1 MTEHQSQYLLIY
13 TALVAA
19 AMLIEAIALG
29 VLAFVVVKLVK
40 QLGELTRDAQTRMYP
55 VLTTVHELAKQG
67 QGIATKTDAI
77 LSDVQPKLERISTNL
92 ADTSDVYRAK
102 VAEVDE
108 LLTDAT
114 TKARRQSD
122 RVDGMVTTALTR
134 TGEIASHLHNVVTA
148 PARQLSGLVNGAKA
162 TLESLIHN
170 FAPTQKPKTPKPVAF
185 EGESVY
191 TGLEDDYH
199 A

>member
-40 QLGELTRDAQTRMYP
+40 QLGEIARDAQGRVYP
-55 VLTTVHELAKQG
+55 VLTTVHELATQG
-67 QGIATKTDAI
+67 KEIATKTDAI

-102 VAEVDE
+102 VADVDE
-108 LLTDAT
+108 LITDAT
-114 TKARRQSD
+114 IKARRQSD

-134 TGEIASHLHNVVTA
+134 TGEIASQLHHAVTA
-148 PARQLSGLVNGAKA
+148 PARQLSGLVNGAKT

-170 FAPTQKPKTPKPVAF
+170 FAPAQKRKTPKPVAF